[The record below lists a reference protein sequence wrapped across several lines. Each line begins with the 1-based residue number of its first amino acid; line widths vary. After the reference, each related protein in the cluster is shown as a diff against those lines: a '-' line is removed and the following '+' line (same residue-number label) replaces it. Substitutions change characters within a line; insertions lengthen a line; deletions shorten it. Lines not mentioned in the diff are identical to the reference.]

1 MAFGR
6 FSSIYSNEEMFEYAF
21 VATVKKFDAMELESC
36 SESLLPSRRTF
47 QVSRL
52 VSAKTADK
60 LVSVDGLEA
69 MISTFLNGIGEYSR
83 ANIEDLFK
91 LVDADNSGYIDRVE
105 FDEFIGLAM
114 GEDKTIGV
122 VKAKSR
128 LAKSSKFL
136 SDLTAG
142 MRGES
147 DYDNVIMLG
156 DDSTIAYMES
166 MICDVKRPLDDWSM
180 FYCGNSTQIVKTLQV
195 IERKYHICLA
205 IEKFDW

>member
-1 MAFGR
+1 
-6 FSSIYSNEEMFEYAF
+6 MFEYAF
-21 VATVKKFDAMELESC
+21 DATVKKFDKVELESC

-47 QVSRL
+47 QVSRR
-52 VSAKTADK
+52 VSRRVNVKTVEK

-91 LVDADNSGYIDRVE
+91 LVDADNSGYIDKFE
-105 FDEFIGLAM
+105 FDEFIDLAT
-114 GEDKTIGV
+114 GEDKTIRTRGS
-122 VKAKSR
+122 VKAKCRLTEESR
-128 LAKSSKFL
+128 FL
-136 SDLTAG
+136 SVLTAG

-147 DYDNVIMLG
+147 DCEDAIMLG
-156 DDSTIAYMES
+156 DDSTIAYMEG
-166 MICDVKRPLDDWSM
+166 MISDVKRPLDDWSM

-195 IERKYHICLA
+195 IERKYHIRLA

>member
-1 MAFGR
+1 
-6 FSSIYSNEEMFEYAF
+6 
-21 VATVKKFDAMELESC
+21 
-36 SESLLPSRRTF
+36 
-47 QVSRL
+47 
-52 VSAKTADK
+52 
-60 LVSVDGLEA
+60 
-69 MISTFLNGIGEYSR
+69 
-83 ANIEDLFK
+83 
-91 LVDADNSGYIDRVE
+91 VDADNSGYIDRVE